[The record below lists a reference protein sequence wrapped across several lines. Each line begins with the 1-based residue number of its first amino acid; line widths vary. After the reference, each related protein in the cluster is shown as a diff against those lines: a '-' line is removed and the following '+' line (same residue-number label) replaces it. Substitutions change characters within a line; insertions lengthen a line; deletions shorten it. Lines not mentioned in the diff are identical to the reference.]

1 MQFEKVEKFPIRV
14 WRLLSSIEHVGG
26 DRGFSKLINLFVFV
40 CFYEDQSLRSL
51 LDHLRINSS
60 TDVGSMIISEAGQG
74 NVEQLKDLFRAHPDK
89 VSYCINLNYVSKALE
104 SRLSYDA

>member
-1 MQFEKVEKFPIRV
+1 MEFEKVEKFPIRV
-14 WRLLSSIEHVGG
+14 WRLLSSIEHV
-26 DRGFSKLINLFVFV
+26 GFSKLINLFVFV

-89 VSYCINLNYVSKALE
+89 VSYCIILTYVSKALE
-104 SRLSYDA
+104 SRLSYNA

>member
-1 MQFEKVEKFPIRV
+1 MEFEKVEKFPIRV
-14 WRLLSSIEHVGG
+14 WRLLSLIEHVGG

-89 VSYCINLNYVSKALE
+89 VSYCIILTYVSKALE
-104 SRLSYDA
+104 SRLSYNA